1 MKMKNLIALFTL
13 LALILCGC
21 GNEVTGP
28 TENITGPANETYV
41 IKFVDGEGNPVSGVV
56 TQYVKKDGSENLI
69 LSEADGTITV
79 QADAFEAKCTILTAP
94 GYTVTDKEHALSADK
109 ITIVTLN
116 KQPENDMNP
125 TYIITVV
132 DQYDKPVPGAVVQV
146 CDDHNCQL
154 PLTTDDHGR
163 ATACYAP
170 SNYHVTLNS
179 LPEGY
184 TSEETVF
191 YFEESDNEPIKVTI
205 VVHAGE

>member
-21 GNEVTGP
+21 GNVVADP
-28 TENITGPANETYV
+28 TENITGPSNDTYIV
-41 IKFVDGEGNPVSGVV
+41 KFVDEAGNPVPGVV
-56 TQYVKKDGSENLI
+56 TQYSKKDGNMDLI

-79 QADAFEAKCTILTAP
+79 QADFFEAKCTILTAP
-94 GYTVTDKEHALSADK
+94 GYTVEDKEHELSADK
-109 ITIVTLN
+109 ITIVTLI
-116 KQPENDMNP
+116 KQTQEEMNP
-125 TYIITVV
+125 SYIITVV